1 MSRIDLERR
10 VADLEARNAEMEDA
24 LIELAIVVALA
35 AKAELIREGTPTEVE
50 AMTRELD
57 RMIAQARGH
66 AAREPSPTLRLVHG
80 EEGGAG

>member
-10 VADLEARNAEMEDA
+10 VADLEARNAQMEDA
-24 LIELAIVVALA
+24 LMELAIVVALA

-57 RMIAQARGH
+57 RMIAQARGQ